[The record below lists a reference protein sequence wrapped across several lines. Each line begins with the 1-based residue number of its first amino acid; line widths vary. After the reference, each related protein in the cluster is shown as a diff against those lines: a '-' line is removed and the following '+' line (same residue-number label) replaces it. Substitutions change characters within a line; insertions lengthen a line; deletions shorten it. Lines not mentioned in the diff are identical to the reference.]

1 MLRCSFLPPNVQ
13 ALLSYQDV
21 KREIPNFIQLGED
34 RELEAYMPLHFDI
47 WECFYI
53 SPLVAQMLKGDL
65 DG

>member
-1 MLRCSFLPPNVQ
+1 MFRCSFLPPHVQ
-13 ALLSYQDV
+13 AIQSYQSV
-21 KREIPNFIQLGED
+21 GRKIPNFIQVSQD
-34 RELEAYMPLHFDI
+34 KELEAYVPYHFDL

>member
-1 MLRCSFLPPNVQ
+1 MLRSSFLPPHVQ
-13 ALLSYQDV
+13 AFLSYQDV
-21 KREIPNFIQLGED
+21 RREIPNFIQLSAD
-34 RELEAYMPLHFDI
+34 RELEAYVPYHFDV

>member
-1 MLRCSFLPPNVQ
+1 MLRCSFLPPHVQ

-53 SPLVAQMLKGDL
+53 SQLVAQMLKGDF